1 MKVVHIFAGKYNT
14 GAALGALNLC
24 KGLIKKNVNL
34 SIVND
39 ESLIKTDYQKIFIQ
53 NNIFYKIR
61 SLTYNIADRI
71 KFINYTKKIK
81 FSSGF
86 SLPTKILKN
95 KIQNVDLVHL
105 HWINN
110 GFINLNELMD
120 IQKPIVWTLRDM
132 WPFTGGCHYSLNCQ
146 RFKKECVNCEN
157 LEKKLQLGKKD
168 LVKKF
173 FLLKKKI
180 FEKKNFHFVAIS
192 KWLEKEALESE
203 LLKNKKI
210 YQIYNC
216 VDEEIFFKENMK
228 KCRNELNLPTDKK
241 IILFGSQKLNDP
253 IKNNHNINFLRKELD
268 KKKYFII
275 SFGKNDTKNND
286 IKNFGF
292 INKKFLRKLYSSA
305 DIYLSFS
312 KQEAFGKT
320 LVESLMCGTPVVCND
335 NTSSKEIVIHKKN
348 GFIVKNNNYQIGIDW
363 VINNLGKNINQ
374 DFSHDIKRFTIDR
387 ISEEYLQLYRDILRD
402 SRV

>member
-1 MKVVHIFAGKYNT
+1 
-14 GAALGALNLC
+14 
-24 KGLIKKNVNL
+24 
-34 SIVND
+34 
-39 ESLIKTDYQKIFIQ
+39 
-53 NNIFYKIR
+53 
-61 SLTYNIADRI
+61 
-71 KFINYTKKIK
+71 
-81 FSSGF
+81 
-86 SLPTKILKN
+86 
-95 KIQNVDLVHL
+95 
-105 HWINN
+105 
-110 GFINLNELMD
+110 
-120 IQKPIVWTLRDM
+120 
-132 WPFTGGCHYSLNCQ
+132 
-146 RFKKECVNCEN
+146 
-157 LEKKLQLGKKD
+157 
-168 LVKKF
+168 
-173 FLLKKKI
+173 
-180 FEKKNFHFVAIS
+180 
-192 KWLEKEALESE
+192 
-203 LLKNKKI
+203 
-210 YQIYNC
+210 
-216 VDEEIFFKENMK
+216 MK